1 MFTRR
6 RGSRPGG
13 RSGRWA
19 VLALAAG
26 LTLLPGLATAAAA
39 AGPAPAPAATA
50 TAPAAPAEATA
61 KLAGGAL
68 PNQQDLA
75 GAFVPSGPTRLL
87 DTRDGTG
94 TGGDVRPV
102 GQSPL
107 ILDVSDVSG
116 NPSVRP
122 TAVVL
127 NVTVTNPTGDSY
139 LAVYAPGGVRPTTSN
154 LNFSPGQT
162 VPNQVTVP
170 VGSDGR
176 VAFFNHVG
184 TTDVIADLAG
194 YFTLDKAAS
203 TFVANGPTR
212 LLDTR
217 DGIGTGGVKA
227 QVGENAS
234 IGLQVSGVA
243 GVPARNVTAVVLNVT
258 VTGPTAESF
267 LTVYP
272 SGNAVPSA
280 SNLNFS
286 AGQTVPNLVTV
297 PVGAD
302 GKVAFY
308 NHVGSTDV
316 VADLA
321 GYYVSGE
328 PRTGGV
334 FRTLG
339 TPKRLLD
346 TRDGTGTGGVKAQ
359 VGDNASIGL
368 QVAGVSEVPSRSVTA
383 VVLNVTVTEPT
394 AESFVSAYPSGRNVP
409 SASNLN
415 FSAGQTV
422 PNLVTV
428 PVGPDGKVAFY
439 NHVGST
445 DVVADVFGYFSA
457 GDQLGLSA
465 LSFSSPTVDAS
476 TGTAAVTLTW
486 TVTAADPDA
495 RQNGGTIVIRQQG
508 DAPDTYVGQS
518 RVVSFLQGSSG
529 YGADFVSG
537 DAASATYSYRF
548 AVPRYAGAA
557 TAKWAVSLVTIH
569 DQTQQRQVLAGS
581 ALGGFG
587 NVLTA
592 TSQVSTV
599 TALQPRV
606 STVYTG
612 RPAYVFIGDNAYV
625 RYDVYIQ
632 EQQSGFWK
640 GTLQLTGPGGAKLT
654 GSFENSTYDGQLYSP
669 CQQSVNYPSCGV
681 LVLIPSTAPAGIW
694 KVSGVTLTNNAG
706 QSKSFTG
713 IDAPPITVT
722 ANGTVQADGFTA
734 TPDELNTWMG
744 PASFKVSMNVRGA
757 RGGVRSIELFWA
769 GPCGSSTTP
778 IAEPDGSYS
787 VEAGLGQSN
796 NGSPAGCTLTGAAI
810 TDGAG
815 NLALYGSNFSAPGIG
830 VQVRGTPDTT
840 PPTVTS
846 AALNVTSVPQST
858 AANRSV
864 VIYAQ
869 VVAPVAPV
877 NGFRSYL
884 YDSTGTVVGQV
895 SGGTTVAPNGKAT
908 LSVSVPYG
916 IAVGTYTVGFEINDA
931 GWLSTRYGTPGGQPV
946 PGGPLTLE
954 VTEG

>member
-1 MFTRR
+1 MT
-6 RGSRPGG
+6 
-13 RSGRWA
+13 
-19 VLALAAG
+19 
-26 LTLLPGLATAAAA
+26 TAAA
-39 AGPAPAPAATA
+39 PAVPEET
-50 TAPAAPAEATA
+50 TA
-61 KLAGGAL
+61 KLAGGTL
-68 PNQQDLA
+68 PYQQDLA

-107 ILDVSDVSG
+107 VLDVSEVSG

-139 LAVYAPGGVRPTTSN
+139 LAVYPTGSTRPTTSN

-184 TTDVIADLAG
+184 TTDVVADLAG

-217 DGIGTGGVKA
+217 DGTGTGGVRA
-227 QVGENAS
+227 QVGEDAS
-234 IGLQVSGVA
+234 IGLQVAGVA

-258 VTGPTAESF
+258 VTGPTGESF

-334 FRTLG
+334 LRTLG

-359 VGDNASIGL
+359 VGENASIGL
-368 QVAGVSEVPSRSVTA
+368 QVAGVSEVPSRNVTA

-394 AESFVSAYPSGRNVP
+394 AESFVSVYPSGRSVP

-428 PVGPDGKVAFY
+428 PVGADGKVAFY

-457 GDQLGLSA
+457 GDRLGLSA
-465 LSFSSPTVDAS
+465 LSFSQPTVDAS

-486 TVTAADPDA
+486 TVTDSDPQA
-495 RQNGGTIVIRQQG
+495 RQNGGTIVVRQQG
-508 DAPDTYVGQS
+508 DGPDTYVGQS
-518 RVVSFLQGSSG
+518 RVVSFLQENNV
-529 YGADFVSG
+529 YGGASFVSG
-537 DAASATYSYRF
+537 NAASATYSYRF

-557 TAKWAVSLVTIH
+557 TAKWAVSLVTLHEI
-569 DQTQQRQVLAGS
+569 QSQQRQVLAGS
-581 ALGGFG
+581 ALAGFG

-592 TSQVSTV
+592 TSQVSTA
-599 TALQPRV
+599 TALQPTV

-612 RPAYVFIGDNAYV
+612 RPAYVYAGNNAYV
-625 RYDVYIQ
+625 VYNLGIQ

-640 GTLQLTGPGGAKLT
+640 GTVKLVGPGGATLT
-654 GSFENSTYDGQLYSP
+654 GSFENSTYDGQLYST
-669 CQQSVNYPSCGV
+669 CQSDANHPYCSAV
-681 LVLIPSTAPAGIW
+681 VLIPSTAPAGTW
-694 KVSGVTLTNNAG
+694 SVASVTLTNNAG
-706 QSKSFTG
+706 QAKSFNG
-713 IDAPPITVT
+713 LNAPLITVT
-722 ANGTVQADGFTA
+722 SNGTVQADGFTA
-734 TPDELNTWMG
+734 TPNELNTWTG
-744 PASFKVSMNVRGA
+744 PAPFKVSMNVRGA
-757 RGGVRSIELFWA
+757 QGGVRSIQLFWT
-769 GPCGSSTTP
+769 GPCGSSSTTP
-778 IAEPDGSYS
+778 TAEPDGSYS
-787 VEAGLGQSN
+787 VPAGLGQSN
-796 NGSPAGCTLTGAAI
+796 NGSPSGCALTGAAI

-815 NLALYGSNFSAPGIG
+815 NVAVYGSDFWAPGIG
-830 VQVRGTPDTT
+830 VQVRGLPNTT

-846 AALNVTSVPQST
+846 AALNVTSIPKSQ
-858 AANRSV
+858 APNRSFV
-864 VIYAQ
+864 VNAQ

-877 NGFRSYL
+877 NGFSSYL
-884 YDSTGTVVGQV
+884 YDSAGTVVGQV
-895 SGGTTVAPNGKAT
+895 SGGTTVGADGKAV

-916 IAVGTYTVGFEINDA
+916 IAAGTYTVGFEIVDA
-931 GWLSTRYGTPGGQPV
+931 SWLRTGYGTPGGQPV

-954 VTEG
+954 ITEG